1 MKFAR
6 AKGLSNRRVI
16 FGQVLKNILIPV
28 ITVIGLELGNL
39 IAFSVVTETVF
50 AWPGMGKL
58 IIDSIQLLDR
68 PIIVAYL
75 MIIVFMFVT
84 INLVVD
90 ILYSVLDPR
99 VRLQD
104 IKA

>member
-1 MKFAR
+1 
-6 AKGLSNRRVI
+6 V
-16 FGQVLKNILIPV
+16 V
-28 ITVIGLELGNL
+28 TVVGLELGNL

-58 IIDSIQLLDR
+58 IIDSILLLDR

-75 MIIVFMFVT
+75 MIVVFMFVT

>member
-1 MKFAR
+1 M
-6 AKGLSNRRVI
+6 V
-16 FGQVLKNILIPV
+16 
-28 ITVIGLELGNL
+28 GLELGNL

>member
-1 MKFAR
+1 
-6 AKGLSNRRVI
+6 
-16 FGQVLKNILIPV
+16 LKNILIPV
-28 ITVIGLELGNL
+28 VTVIGLELGNL

-58 IIDSIQLLDR
+58 IIDSILQLDR

-104 IKA
+104 VKA

>member
-1 MKFAR
+1 M
-6 AKGLSNRRVI
+6 
-16 FGQVLKNILIPV
+16 
-28 ITVIGLELGNL
+28 
-39 IAFSVVTETVF
+39 
-50 AWPGMGKL
+50 
-58 IIDSIQLLDR
+58 
-68 PIIVAYL
+68 IV
-75 MIIVFMFVT
+75 VFMFVA